1 MHTYILCSFPRHHT
15 LPHLWA
21 FEYHVASS
29 LEYAEPIPLCQ
40 ANSYLYF
47 RYHLHHLHYKAPHH
61 PTPNYKSFLCVPKV
75 HSNSPIIALI
85 GPFMSVFPTTLYV
98 LQWQRPFPS
107 SSLCIKSLTH
117 VKHSNI
123 CGINYQQIITYLT
136 NKYLQWRMSINGIF
150 LKMIHLLSTSGTAH
164 NPMKPIF

>member
-1 MHTYILCSFPRHHT
+1 MSKPCSTWRVQIWVIRLCKRECCKTCVHTYILCSFPRHHT

-61 PTPNYKSFLCVPKV
+61 PTPNYKGFLCVPKV

-136 NKYLQWRMSINGIF
+136 NKYLQ
-150 LKMIHLLSTSGTAH
+150 
-164 NPMKPIF
+164 